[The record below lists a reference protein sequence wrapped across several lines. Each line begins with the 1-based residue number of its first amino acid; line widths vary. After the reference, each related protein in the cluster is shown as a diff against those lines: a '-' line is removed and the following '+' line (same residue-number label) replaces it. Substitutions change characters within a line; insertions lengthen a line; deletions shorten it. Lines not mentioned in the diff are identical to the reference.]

1 MSKDAAALV
10 RSILHR
16 KRGSGEGSATKQLD
30 QSRNSVQTIAS
41 TGHEDSEL
49 GLPIGRQN
57 HSWPTPDDTRGAW
70 FNNYDPGH
78 RLQDFANSHLSEG
91 PNPGRIPH
99 FWNNRNSG
107 KIGRNITG
115 NPSGDQGLALEITGV
130 PSGGVG
136 DGAFILHNQIPRGVV
151 VARAFQRTVDDA
163 ANIPGVY
170 VSDPTRR

>member
-1 MSKDAAALV
+1 MDVAALT
-10 RSILHR
+10 RSIVRR
-16 KRGSGEGSATKQLD
+16 KRGGGDVNSTGKQMMAE
-30 QSRNSVQTIAS
+30 SRNSTQTIEAERQD
-41 TGHEDSEL
+41 TEL

-107 KIGRNITG
+107 KLGRGIMG
-115 NPSGDQGLALEITGV
+115 NPSGDQGLTLEITGV
-130 PSGGVG
+130 ASGGMG

-151 VARAFQRTVDDA
+151 VARAFARTVDDA